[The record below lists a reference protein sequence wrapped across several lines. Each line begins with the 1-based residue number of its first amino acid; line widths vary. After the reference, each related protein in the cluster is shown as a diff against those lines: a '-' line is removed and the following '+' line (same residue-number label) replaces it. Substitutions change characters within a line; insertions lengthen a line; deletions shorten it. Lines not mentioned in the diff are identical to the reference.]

1 MSLSWGSEALQPL
14 IDHSTQTGASPVT
27 SPAWALTSKMAS
39 KQVDPPYRVGALSP
53 PALPCFTQGRAPRN
67 KKMPNSVSD
76 LQPGGWS
83 LPLPNIVTGVDK
95 VKYRG
100 ACKRKGENWHF
111 AHLEEQSLCS
121 ICLGFRAAALCS
133 SEPTACKHPGVNPPR

>member
-83 LPLPNIVTGVDK
+83 LRTL
-95 VKYRG
+95 
-100 ACKRKGENWHF
+100 F
-111 AHLEEQSLCS
+111 SAHSPWAP
-121 ICLGFRAAALCS
+121 IHAAV
-133 SEPTACKHPGVNPPR
+133 PGQRYG